1 MTKKNNNN
9 NSPNLKLIINEC
21 AFFHLLKWIS
31 SEYSSSVCAVIR
43 SKSFVDLIGN
53 RIFHLIWNLNHSLN
67 WCIMNCKHSD
77 MSSSNSHQFIH
88 KPLFRKFINWIC
100 FQKMEFMEN
109 CTHIVLVIAHEI
121 LLNAFVYMPSMNW
134 SNDVKNRIYRHV
146 MIEIGKYSKVIIDLF
161 YISIVKTQTQRENV
175 HNSNNSMKWNIK
187 LLFGLFCELIV
198 GWPIAWSPI
207 KSMYAFQM
215 VRQNFKFMKYY
226 FMRRSIFQLV
236 FFSQFR
242 NGL

>member
-1 MTKKNNNN
+1 
-9 NSPNLKLIINEC
+9 
-21 AFFHLLKWIS
+21 
-31 SEYSSSVCAVIR
+31 
-43 SKSFVDLIGN
+43 
-53 RIFHLIWNLNHSLN
+53 
-67 WCIMNCKHSD
+67 
-77 MSSSNSHQFIH
+77 
-88 KPLFRKFINWIC
+88 
-100 FQKMEFMEN
+100 
-109 CTHIVLVIAHEI
+109 
-121 LLNAFVYMPSMNW
+121 
-134 SNDVKNRIYRHV
+134 

-175 HNSNNSMKWNIK
+175 HNSMKWNIK

-198 GWPIAWSPI
+198 GLPIAWSPI

>member
-1 MTKKNNNN
+1 MLQQSIRQWLWLEIFVFICIFFFEFFRRYMNNKMIFQASITAACRLHVATWHTVKFIETDIDRLWQKNN
-9 NSPNLKLIINEC
+9 NSPNLKLIINGC

-67 WCIMNCKHSD
+67 WCIMNGKHSD

-134 SNDVKNRIYRHV
+134 SNDVKNRI
-146 MIEIGKYSKVIIDLF
+146 
-161 YISIVKTQTQRENV
+161 
-175 HNSNNSMKWNIK
+175 
-187 LLFGLFCELIV
+187 
-198 GWPIAWSPI
+198 
-207 KSMYAFQM
+207 
-215 VRQNFKFMKYY
+215 
-226 FMRRSIFQLV
+226 
-236 FFSQFR
+236 
-242 NGL
+242 

>member
-1 MTKKNNNN
+1 
-9 NSPNLKLIINEC
+9 
-21 AFFHLLKWIS
+21 
-31 SEYSSSVCAVIR
+31 
-43 SKSFVDLIGN
+43 
-53 RIFHLIWNLNHSLN
+53 
-67 WCIMNCKHSD
+67 
-77 MSSSNSHQFIH
+77 
-88 KPLFRKFINWIC
+88 
-100 FQKMEFMEN
+100 
-109 CTHIVLVIAHEI
+109 
-121 LLNAFVYMPSMNW
+121 
-134 SNDVKNRIYRHV
+134 
-146 MIEIGKYSKVIIDLF
+146 MIKIGKYSKVIIDLF

-175 HNSNNSMKWNIK
+175 HNSMKWNIN

-236 FFSQFR
+236 FFLQFR